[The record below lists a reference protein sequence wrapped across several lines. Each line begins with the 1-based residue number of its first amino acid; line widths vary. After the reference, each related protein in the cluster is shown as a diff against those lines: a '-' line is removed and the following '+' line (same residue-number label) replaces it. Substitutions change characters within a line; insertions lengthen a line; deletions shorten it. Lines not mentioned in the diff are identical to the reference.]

1 MTIFLPLPKPKMKF
15 RFVLVIVVA
24 TTFLFGCDREEE
36 VKPVKVGLPSGPF
49 AIVDISGGS
58 EVGEYP
64 VEFSKS
70 LPADVDNQEYRT
82 DRIIFKW
89 IEKEKFRRG
98 GSRKAAPIHE
108 VELTHGFYMAI
119 FEVTQ
124 AQWEN
129 VMGPTAFHFEGNPVR
144 PAESVSWEDIRGASD
159 SCDWP
164 RERGIDESSFMGRL
178 SAKTGE
184 GLLFD
189 LPTESQWEFACRAGT
204 ETEWSFGG
212 SAADPEDYVWS
223 DDNADDETQ
232 EVGTLRPNSWGL
244 YDMHGNVAEW
254 CLDRH
259 GPYPKDAQIDP
270 VGPTV
275 GWYRIWRGGAW
286 DVASDLTQ
294 SAGRSG
300 GLPSGRYPHVGL
312 RPVALPVN

>member
-129 VMGPTAFHFEGNPVR
+129 VMGPTGPASGIGLVGGHPRGVGLLRLAPGAWNRRIEFHGQAFREDGRGTPVR
-144 PAESVSWEDIRGASD
+144 SAHGVAVGIRLPG
-159 SCDWP
+159 WNGN
-164 RERGIDESSFMGRL
+164 RVEFRGL
-178 SAKTGE
+178 
-184 GLLFD
+184 
-189 LPTESQWEFACRAGT
+189 C
-204 ETEWSFGG
+204 
-212 SAADPEDYVWS
+212 
-223 DDNADDETQ
+223 
-232 EVGTLRPNSWGL
+232 
-244 YDMHGNVAEW
+244 
-254 CLDRH
+254 
-259 GPYPKDAQIDP
+259 
-270 VGPTV
+270 
-275 GWYRIWRGGAW
+275 
-286 DVASDLTQ
+286 
-294 SAGRSG
+294 GRSRR
-300 GLPSGRYPHVGL
+300 LRLVG
-312 RPVALPVN
+312 